1 MNSIYIIFIIILVI
15 LNIFSFVLGCLVG
28 KLLLVNGVSMIS
40 NKPKSFFQSEQ
51 KSEKV
56 NIDEKIHITNIKT
69 DGMVKK
75 YDSLGE
81 VKTSEENINNSIEKL
96 KKMKG

>member
-1 MNSIYIIFIIILVI
+1 MNSIYIIFILILVI

>member
-1 MNSIYIIFIIILVI
+1 
-15 LNIFSFVLGCLVG
+15 
-28 KLLLVNGVSMIS
+28 MIS

>member
-1 MNSIYIIFIIILVI
+1 MNSIHIIFILILVI